1 MVNRWWRNTSWDTKL
16 TFARDMIV
24 ENFLWTVGFS
34 YLPNFSRGRR
44 TITKVAAMITT
55 LDDVYDVFGTLGE
68 LEQFT
73 DVISR

>member
-1 MVNRWWRNTSWDTKL
+1 MINRWWRNTSWDTKL

-34 YLPNFSRGRR
+34 YLPNFSHGRR

-55 LDDVYDVFGTLGE
+55 LDDVYDVFGTLDE
-68 LEQFT
+68 LEHFT

>member
-1 MVNRWWRNTSWDTKL
+1 ML
-16 TFARDMIV
+16 V

-55 LDDVYDVFGTLGE
+55 LDDVYDVYGTLGE

-73 DVISR
+73 DVINR